1 MTVTMECYRRAVSDS
16 GATQRDGS
24 RLSSALL
31 VASSMLVLVAAVG
44 FDLLADEPPTHA
56 LAVGLVALIVGIG
69 RLRMLGR
76 FQAAFAA
83 ANLAV
88 VGQPA
93 VHALGKLTQAGA
105 DWLPHSHG
113 WPESVSATALHVV
126 VALLV
131 VAVAASEPAGRHVV
145 SAVVL
150 VLTRVLRLPAHPA
163 PNGVATAHRRAEP
176 RAREHQLL
184 FARHVHRRGPPA
196 MPALAS

>member
-1 MTVTMECYRRAVSDS
+1 M
-16 GATQRDGS
+16 
-24 RLSSALL
+24 SST
-31 VASSMLVLVAAVG
+31 LVLLTAVG

-69 RLRMLGR
+69 RLRLSGR
-76 FQAAFAA
+76 FRGAFAA

-93 VHALGKLTQAGA
+93 VHALSKLTQAGA

-113 WPESVSATALHVV
+113 WPESVSAIALHVA

-131 VAVAASEPAGRHVV
+131 VGVAASEPACCYVASTVALVV
-145 SAVVL
+145 GH
-150 VLTRVLRLPAHPA
+150 VLRRPVAPATTEL
-163 PNGVATAHRRAEP
+163 ATTGHRDEP

-184 FARHVHRRGPPA
+184 FAKQAHRRGPPIGFTL
-196 MPALAS
+196 AL